1 MQDWT
6 REKQLEERILQEEK
20 LALYFYTP
28 LCGTCQLAG
37 RMLEIAE
44 QAVPRFPYAKANL
57 NYVPQ
62 MAEKYKIE
70 SVPCLLLLENG
81 RAIDKVYAFQSV
93 PALFEK
99 LSSF

>member
-6 REKQLEERILQEEK
+6 KEKQLEERILQEEK

-62 MAEKYKIE
+62 MAEKYQIE
-70 SVPCLLLLENG
+70 SVPCLLLLKNG
-81 RAIDKVYAFQSV
+81 KAIDKVYAFQSV

>member
-6 REKQLEERILQEEK
+6 KEKQLEERILQEEK

-44 QAVPRFPYAKANL
+44 QAVP
-57 NYVPQ
+57 
-62 MAEKYKIE
+62 
-70 SVPCLLLLENG
+70 
-81 RAIDKVYAFQSV
+81 AFLM
-93 PALFEK
+93 PK
-99 LSSF
+99 PI